1 LFRHIQTGYINF
13 LLAACLGLILRLF
26 FSGWKIPIPYQH
38 LLHAHSHTAV
48 LGWCSQTVL
57 AILCFYY
64 LPEKSKLTNRLYI
77 TAQVAILGML
87 VGFII
92 QGYALFSILFS
103 SIHLII
109 SYIFAINLW
118 KNKVSEG
125 IEKSTMR
132 WALGFLF
139 FSSTGVWLLPI
150 SIVIFGK
157 GSTEYQLSIQFY
169 LHFMFNG
176 WLFLGPLTLL
186 LIQFRNQLKTNISKL
201 TEKLLLL
208 YVLSILLSFAFNI
221 SWFYNHK
228 ILYLLNSI
236 AVVSQ
241 LFILLIIYQKRE
253 SFFITNS
260 AKISLIFKIILLFIA
275 SFLSIKVLMQTLLLF
290 PEIFESITHIRSLHI
305 GFIHLLMLGLV
316 SGSLIYITG
325 SLYPRIAQK
334 KLFFIG
340 VILLIISICST
351 EGLIFF
357 SGLGY
362 WIEHSYHS
370 QIQMGL
376 IIFSSSLLLSIGILS
391 YSFLQQK
398 NKL

>member
-1 LFRHIQTGYINF
+1 M
-13 LLAACLGLILRLF
+13 RLF
-26 FSGWKIPIPYQH
+26 FSGWEIPVPYQH
-38 LLHAHSHTAV
+38 LLHAHSHTAI

-64 LPEKSKLTNRLYI
+64 LPKKSKLTNRLYI
-77 TAQVAILGML
+77 TAQFATLGML
-87 VGFII
+87 VSFII

-103 SIHLII
+103 SIHLIV

-118 KNKVSEG
+118 KNEVVEG

-132 WALGFLF
+132 WALGLLF
-139 FSSTGVWLLPI
+139 FSSLGIWLLPL
-150 SIVIFGK
+150 SIVFFGK
-157 GSTEYQLSIQFY
+157 GSDEYQLSIQFY

-186 LIQFRNQLKTNISKL
+186 LIQFRNLLKSNISKL
-201 TEKLLLL
+201 ADKLMFL

-221 SWFYNHK
+221 SWYYNLK
-228 ILYLLNSI
+228 ILYYLNSI
-236 AVVSQ
+236 AVISQ
-241 LFILLIIYQKRE
+241 LFILLVLYQKRRNL
-253 SFFITNS
+253 FITNTL
-260 AKISLIFKIILLFIA
+260 KIPLISMITLLFIA
-275 SFLSIKVLMQTLLLF
+275 SFFAIKVLMQTLLLF

-316 SGSLIYITG
+316 SGSLIFVTG
-325 SLYPRIAQK
+325 SLYPHITQK
-334 KLFFIG
+334 KLFFTG

-362 WIEHSYHS
+362 WIEHNYHS

-376 IIFSSSLLLSIGILS
+376 LIFSSTLLLSIGILS
-391 YSFLQQK
+391 YTFIQQK
-398 NKL
+398 K